1 MAARATAARSRAPRC
16 TASAAVG
23 GEWGGFLSDLVR
35 VPWADHML
43 VPLPQGLDP
52 AAVASASDNIPDAWR
67 TVGPPL
73 EREPGAA
80 VLIAGGAGSGSIGL
94 YAAAIARA
102 LGAERVTYVDAD
114 AGRRATAESFG
125 AEALEPGPERL
136 GPFAIT
142 VDASGDPA
150 GLQLA
155 LSSTAPDGVCTS
167 TAIYFGDPVPMPLF
181 EMYLKIVT
189 FETGRVHARPAIPAV
204 LDLAAGRRLSP
215 AGRHHPCRDMG
226 RRARGASRARL
237 GQAGRPA
244 GGLGLVRS
252 CRASCARRSRSC
264 GRPCATC
271 RTASATSARAAPAPS
286 RPRAARHG
294 AERRR
299 LAPCD
304 ARCAVPG
311 SPPGTAGCR
320 RRLWL
325 RSTWRGSST
334 HLARFHSPA

>member
-1 MAARATAARSRAPRC
+1 MRSLACTGPQKLEWQEAATPSLQSDGDALVRPIAVATCDLDGAMIAGETPFPAPIALGHEGVAEVVEVGDGVRSISPGTLVSVPFQVSCGECEACRRGRTGNC
-16 TASAAVG
+16 RSVRGTAMYGFGAVG
-23 GEWGGFLSDLVR
+23 GDWGGFLSDVVR

-80 VLIAGGAGSGSIGL
+80 VLIVGGAGSGSIGL
-94 YAAAIARA
+94 YAAGIARV
-102 LGAERVTYVDAD
+102 LGAERVAYVDAD
-114 AGRRATAESFG
+114 AGRRATAAGFG

-167 TAIYFGDPVPMPLF
+167 TAIYFGEPVPMPLF

-189 FETGRVHARPAIPAV
+189 FETGRVHARPAMPDV
-204 LDLAAGRRLSP
+204 LELAAGDGFRPQDVTTKVVPWDDMP
-215 AGRHHPCRDMG
+215 AALLEPDWVK
-226 RRARGASRARL
+226 
-237 GQAGRPA
+237 
-244 GGLGLVRS
+244 LV
-252 CRASCARRSRSC
+252 AQ
-264 GRPCATC
+264 
-271 RTASATSARAAPAPS
+271 RTA
-286 RPRAARHG
+286 
-294 AERRR
+294 
-299 LAPCD
+299 
-304 ARCAVPG
+304 
-311 SPPGTAGCR
+311 
-320 RRLWL
+320 
-325 RSTWRGSST
+325 
-334 HLARFHSPA
+334 